1 VKNLKY
7 HYTVVLCGGNT
18 LFMNTKTRGSH
29 KSPGIVKH
37 TSNHGFSLIELML
50 VVVIIG
56 ILTALVA
63 PRLIHRA
70 DEARVTAAK
79 IQIKN
84 YETALKRF
92 KFDNAF
98 YPTTDQ
104 GLAALVTAP
113 ETGIIPE
120 NYRPGGYLEKKHIEP
135 DPWGNGYLYISPG
148 TQGDYDII
156 SYGADGL
163 PGGKEY
169 NADITNWD

>member
-1 VKNLKY
+1 MRKNKLS
-7 HYTVVLCGGNT
+7 
-18 LFMNTKTRGSH
+18 MNIKPKGSH
-29 KSPGIVKH
+29 KLFETVKH
-37 TSNHGFSLIELML
+37 TSHHGFSLIELML

-56 ILTALVA
+56 ILAALVA

-70 DEARVTAAK
+70 DDARVTAAK

-84 YETALKRF
+84 FETALKRF
-92 KFDNAF
+92 KMDNAF

-104 GLAALVTAP
+104 GLAALITAP

-120 NYRPGGYLEKKHIEP
+120 NFRPSGYLEKKHIEP
-135 DPWGNGYLYISPG
+135 DPWGNGYIYISPG

-163 PGGKEY
+163 PGGKGY
-169 NADITNWD
+169 DADFTNWD